1 MDFKPSTKK
10 LVIIAAMM
18 IGFILIYILTN
29 LLLSLV

>member
-10 LVIIAAMM
+10 LVIIATMM